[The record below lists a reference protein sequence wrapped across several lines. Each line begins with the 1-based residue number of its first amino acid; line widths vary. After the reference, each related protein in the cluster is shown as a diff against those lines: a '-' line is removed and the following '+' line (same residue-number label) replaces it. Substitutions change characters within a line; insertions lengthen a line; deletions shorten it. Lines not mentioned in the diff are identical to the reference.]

1 MRWSLLI
8 VEITTSLI
16 GGSIFGLS
24 QYFKKGVG
32 NDHKKI
38 QLIAKN
44 CGLVSKDGKE
54 IRIYRKG
61 GNREWKE
68 YVYQMP
74 HGLSYKQFKEKL
86 DNFQDGLNIKKST
99 YDLSLSDLKQLK
111 LRADIIK
118 QFKSLLNKKRTLK
131 KEVSIEFDGMLKF
144 TVYNEPLTT
153 NYTFEEATQKQIK
166 GWKVVVGKDRR
177 GKRILVDFEKVYNI
191 IVSGTPGYGKST
203 WINSAINTLIK
214 NHPDDVKFTLIDL
227 KDGLEFNRYRNLKQV
242 EHFAETPDQSRDALK
257 KTVDRMS
264 EINAYLKSKGYS
276 NVKEAGMK
284 ERHFVIIDE
293 GADLADDDECQG
305 YLTDIARKGRA
316 SGIKLI
322 FATQYP
328 TAQVVKSQIK
338 RQCIGRLS
346 FVLDTATA
354 SNVALDQAGAE
365 SLPPI
370 EGRALYKELKL
381 IEVQTPY
388 IDNDTIKKN
397 IEPHIRF
404 NARKEDPNESVQAAE
419 GRKHSIEFEEVGLPK
434 QKPATKNPPSRKR

>member
-1 MRWSLLI
+1 MLL
-8 VEITTSLI
+8 EITTTLI
-16 GGSIFGLS
+16 GGSIFGAS
-24 QYFKKGVG
+24 QYFKNGVG

-61 GNREWKE
+61 GKKKEWSE

-99 YDLSLSDLKQLK
+99 FDIALHDLKQLK
-111 LRADIIK
+111 FQKDIIEQIK
-118 QFKSLLNKKRTLK
+118 TLAQKKRTK
-131 KEVSIEFDGMLKF
+131 RKEVEIEFDGMLKF
-144 TVYNEPLTT
+144 RVYNEPLTD
-153 NYTFEEATQKQIK
+153 NYTFEEATKK
-166 GWKVVVGKDRR
+166 KVNGWKAIVGKDRR
-177 GKRILVDFEKVYNI
+177 GKRVLVDFERTYNM
-191 IVSGTPGYGKST
+191 IVCGTPGYGKSN
-203 WINSAINTLIK
+203 WINSTINTLIL
-214 NHPDDVKFTLIDL
+214 NHPDDVSFTLVDL
-227 KDGLEFNRYRNLKQV
+227 KDGLEFNRYRNMKQV
-242 EHFAETPDQSRDALK
+242 KKYAETPTQAMEALEEAIK
-257 KTVDRMS
+257 KMKG
-264 EINAYLKSKGYS
+264 INAFLKEKGYS
-276 NVKEAGMK
+276 NVKEAGIK

-293 GADLADDDECQG
+293 AADLADDPVCQE
-305 YLTDIARKGRA
+305 YMVDIARKGRA

-322 FATQYP
+322 LATQYP
-328 TAQVVKSQIK
+328 TAQVVPSQIK
-338 RQCIGRLS
+338 RQCMGRLS

-388 IDNDTIKKN
+388 ITNEDIQKN
-397 IEPHIRF
+397 IGQHIRF
-404 NARKEDPNESVQAAE
+404 NTRKESTDEPVQQAE
-419 GRKHSIEFEEVGLPK
+419 RGKHTIEFEEAGLFK
-434 QKPATKNPPSRKR
+434 QKSVTKNPSSRKR

>member
-1 MRWSLLI
+1 VF
-8 VEITTSLI
+8 VEITTTLI
-16 GGSIFGLS
+16 GGSIYGLS
-24 QYFKKGVG
+24 QYFKNGVG

-68 YVYQMP
+68 YIYQMP
-74 HGLSYKQFKEKL
+74 HGLSYNQFKDKL

-99 YDLSLSDLKQLK
+99 LDISLNDIKQLK
-111 LRADIIK
+111 FQKDFFDQVKELTK
-118 QFKSLLNKKRTLK
+118 KKRTQK
-131 KEVSIEFDGMLKF
+131 KEVEIEFDGMLKF
-144 TVYNEPLTT
+144 RVYNEPLTT
-153 NYTFEEATQKQIK
+153 NYPFEEATKKKIN

-177 GKRILVDFEKVYNI
+177 GKRILVDFEKVYNM

-203 WINSAINTLIK
+203 WINSGINTLIK

-242 EHFAETPDQSRDALK
+242 EHFAESPEESRDALK
-257 KTVDRMS
+257 KTVEKMS
-264 EINAYLKSKGYS
+264 KINAFLKSKGYS
-276 NVKEAGMK
+276 NVKEAGIK

-293 GADLADDDECQG
+293 GADLADDDECQS

-388 IDNDTIKKN
+388 IDNDTIKTN

-404 NARKEDPNESVQAAE
+404 NARKESPNESVQAAE

-434 QKPATKNPPSRKR
+434 SKPIAKNPPSRKR

>member
-1 MRWSLLI
+1 VLL
-8 VEITTSLI
+8 EITTTLI
-16 GGSIFGLS
+16 GGSVYGLS
-24 QYFKKGVG
+24 QYFKNGVG

-61 GNREWKE
+61 GTRGEWSE

-74 HGLSYKQFKEKL
+74 HGLSHKQFTDKL
-86 DNFQDGLNIKKST
+86 NNFQDGLNIKKSSF
-99 YDLSLSDLKQLK
+99 DISLKDLKQLK
-111 LRADIIK
+111 IQKDIIEQIK
-118 QFKSLLNKKRTLK
+118 ELAKKKRILR
-131 KEVSIEFDGMLKF
+131 KEVEIEFDGMLKF
-144 TVYNEPLTT
+144 RVYNEPLTT
-153 NYTFEEATQKQIK
+153 NYPFHEATKKKIK
-166 GWKVVVGKDRR
+166 GWKVVVGKDRG
-177 GKRILVDFEKVYNI
+177 GKRILVDFEKVYNM

-203 WINSAINTLIK
+203 WINSTFNTLLL

-227 KDGLEFNRYRNLKQV
+227 KDGLEFDRYRNLKQV
-242 EHFAETPDQSRDALK
+242 EHFAESPEESREALK
-257 KTVDRMS
+257 KTVEKMS
-264 EINAYLKSKGYS
+264 KINAYLKSKGYS
-276 NVKEAGMK
+276 NVKEAGIK

-293 GADLADDDECQG
+293 GADLADDDECQS

-388 IDNDTIKKN
+388 IDNDTIKTN

-404 NARKEDPNESVQAAE
+404 SARKESTDESVQAAE
-419 GRKHSIEFEEVGLPK
+419 RGKHSIEFEEVGLFK
-434 QKPATKNPPSRKR
+434 SKPASKDTSSRKR